1 MGFQISNGVLK
12 KYTEEKGVTEIV
24 IPDSVQRIGE
34 RAFSGCDNI
43 TNVTIPDSVTSI
55 GGSAFAGCSNL
66 ENITIPNSVQKS
78 AYVHLNGVTNL

>member
-24 IPDSVQRIGE
+24 IPDGVQRIGE

-55 GGSAFAGCSNL
+55 GGSALPAVATL
-66 ENITIPNSVQKS
+66 KI
-78 AYVHLNGVTNL
+78 

>member
-1 MGFQISNGVLK
+1 MNIIVVKDKNMGFQICNGVLK
-12 KYTEEKGVTEIV
+12 KYTKEKGVTEIV
-24 IPDSVQRIGE
+24 IPDGVQRIGE

-66 ENITIPNSVQKS
+66 
-78 AYVHLNGVTNL
+78 

>member
-1 MGFQISNGVLK
+1 MNIIVVKDKNMGFQICNGVLK
-12 KYTEEKGVTEIV
+12 KYTEVKGVTEIV

-55 GGSAFAGCSNL
+55 C
-66 ENITIPNSVQKS
+66 NSVFAKCNNLRS
-78 AYVHLNGVTNL
+78 TNTY

>member
-12 KYTEEKGVTEIV
+12 KYTEEKGVTEVV
-24 IPDSVQRIGE
+24 IPDGIQRIGE

-55 GGSAFAGCSNL
+55 CNRVFAKC
-66 ENITIPNSVQKS
+66 NSLTS
-78 AYVHLNGVTNL
+78 VTLKI